1 MNKRGKRLSC
11 SYTVAY
17 EVTGGYGY
25 RSYRRYRGDGVA
37 TALLQAK
44 AAHEFEIRTVIA
56 FSQLIEPSVQVNRSI
71 TGGCGYR
78 SYRRYRGDSVATA
91 LLQAKAAHG
100 FKIRTVIAFSQLI
113 EPPVQIN
120 RSITDGCGYRSYRR
134 YRGDGVATAL
144 LQAKA
149 AHEFEIR
156 TVIAFSQPIKPSVQV
171 NRSITGG
178 YGYRSYRRYRGDSV
192 ATALLQAKAAHGFKI
207 RTVIAFSQPIK
218 PSVQINRSITGGYG
232 YRSYRRYRPWPSPA
246 G

>member
-1 MNKRGKRLSC
+1 MFV
-11 SYTVAY
+11 YTVAY
-17 EVTGGYGY
+17 EVTDGYGYRSYRRYRGDGVATALLQAKAAHGFEIRTVIAFSQPIKPSVQVNRSITDAYGY

-71 TGGCGYR
+71 TGGSGYR
-78 SYRRYRGDSVATA
+78 SYRRYRGDGVATA

-113 EPPVQIN
+113 EPSVQASW
-120 RSITDGCGYRSYRR
+120 SITDGC
-134 YRGDGVATAL
+134 
-144 LQAKA
+144 
-149 AHEFEIR
+149 
-156 TVIAFSQPIKPSVQV
+156 
-171 NRSITGG
+171 
-178 YGYRSYRRYRGDSV
+178 
-192 ATALLQAKAAHGFKI
+192 
-207 RTVIAFSQPIK
+207 
-218 PSVQINRSITGGYG
+218 G